1 MPARVRLALMVF
13 ASLAILAAAGV
24 ILLARPHETTPLG
37 AAGFAGSLRPAGIPP
52 KDFALRDE
60 AGRTVSLR
68 DYRGQVVVLTF
79 MYSTCQDTCPLT
91 AEQIRGALDQLGRP
105 VPAVAISVKPD
116 QDTPFH
122 VHRFLVEHRL
132 LGRMTYLTGTR
143 AELSRVW
150 KEFAVAPDK
159 TGSPHSVDTVVLD
172 RTGRQR
178 VGFDATDLRPEDLA
192 HDIRALEREG

>member
-1 MPARVRLALMVF
+1 MPARLRIVVLVCATLAVAGLALTV
-13 ASLAILAAAGV
+13 
-24 ILLARPHETTPLG
+24 LLAKPSGSDAGPGLRGALFPSGIRP
-37 AAGFAGSLRPAGIPP
+37 SS
-52 KDFALRDE
+52 FALHDT
-60 AGRTVSLR
+60 AGRPFDARRLR
-68 DYRGQVVVLTF
+68 GRVAVVTF
-79 MYSTCQDTCPLT
+79 VYSTCQDTCPLT

-105 VPAVAISVKPD
+105 VPAVAISVKPG

-192 HDIRALEREG
+192 HDLRALQREG